1 MTIMSEAFD
10 TIVVGAGIA
19 GLGVASI
26 LASEAGEKVL
36 VLDRYDRPGG
46 RLMSF
51 PDTPGEGWK
60 VDIGLHMTELGDA
73 SSIHALNA
81 RVGVDVAWG
90 PFSETVQF
98 YHEGKFV
105 NIAELVPMSGDE
117 RRAFG
122 STLRLIAEMED
133 AEIAA
138 WDDRSLAEWLAQN
151 VPSAAVRDLFTDMGM
166 IMTTIPDAIDMAAGE
181 VLYIGRDNLRKKS
194 QLLTSSYPIGGMD
207 AFTRG
212 LVKVIEDDGG
222 RVETGR
228 EVAEVIFAGGRAAG
242 VKVAKS
248 GGEGPYPR
256 YYAMPKLEE
265 LTAGKVVCALPIY
278 QLPGIIDFAPGT
290 SPMPSWWTKRIT
302 DIMHEVTCLVG
313 FMFGLS
319 QPVTDKLC
327 FFSALKTPHAGL
339 PFQAFPA
346 SNFDPGVA
354 PAGKQ
359 LLHTDVVCEYPQASD
374 PFERRRLLD
383 ALWLDLS
390 EMFPGIADAVEWK
403 VPYYVAGCDGLARK
417 PGLVGEFKPKLQA
430 PGVDGL
436 YFAGDTYIGRG
447 LAMNGAALS
456 AMQCADLIL
465 SKMD

>member
-1 MTIMSEAFD
+1 MQEDFD
-10 TIVVGAGIA
+10 SIVVGAGIA
-19 GLGVASI
+19 GLGVAAV
-26 LASEAGEKVL
+26 LACEAGEKVL
-36 VLDRYDRPGG
+36 VLDRFDRPGG

-51 PDTPGEGWK
+51 SDTPGKGWK

-117 RRAFG
+117 RRDFG

-138 WDDRSLAEWLAQN
+138 WDDRSLAEWLAEN
-151 VPSAAVRDLFTDMGM
+151 VPSEAVRDLFTDMGM
-166 IMTTIPDAIDMAAGE
+166 IMTTIPEAIDMAAGE

-194 QLLTSSYPIGGMD
+194 QLLTSSYPIGGME

-212 LVKVIEDDGG
+212 LVKVIEDNWG

-228 EVAEVIFAGGRAAG
+228 EVSDVIISGGGARG
-242 VKVAKS
+242 VRVAKS
-248 GGEGPYPR
+248 SGGGPYPGH
-256 YYAMPKLEE
+256 YAMPELEE
-265 LTAGKVVCALPIY
+265 ITAGKVICALPIY
-278 QLPGIIDFAPGT
+278 QLPAIIDFQPAT
-290 SPMPSWWTKRIT
+290 SPMPSWWTKRIA

-313 FMFGLS
+313 FMLGLS
-319 QPVTDKLC
+319 EPVTDRPC
-327 FFSALKTPHAGL
+327 FFSALNAPHAGL

-346 SNFDPGVA
+346 SNFDPGIA
-354 PAGKQ
+354 PAGRQ

-374 PFERRRLLD
+374 PFERRRILD
-383 ALWLDLS
+383 ALWLDLLT
-390 EMFPGIADAVEWK
+390 MFPGIEDTVEWR

-417 PGLVGEFKPKLQA
+417 PGLVGDFKPKLQA
-430 PGVDGL
+430 PGVGNL
-436 YFAGDTYIGRG
+436 FFAGDTYIGRG

-465 SKMD
+465 GNTG

>member
-1 MTIMSEAFD
+1 MRESFD

-19 GLGVASI
+19 GLGVAAI

-46 RLMSF
+46 RLMSY
-51 PDTPGEGWK
+51 PDTPGKGWK

-73 SSIHALNA
+73 SSIHALNE
-81 RVGVDVAWG
+81 RVGEQVAWG

-98 YHEGKFV
+98 YHEGRFI

-122 STLRLIAEMED
+122 STLRLIAELGD

-138 WDDRSLAEWLAQN
+138 WDDRSLAEWLVEN
-151 VPSAAVRDLFTDMGM
+151 VSSEAVRDLFADMGM
-166 IMTTIPDAIDMAAGE
+166 IMTTIPEAIDMAAGE

-194 QLLTSSYPIGGMD
+194 QLLTSSYPIGGME
-207 AFTRG
+207 ALTRG
-212 LVKVIEDDGG
+212 LVRVIEDNWG

-228 EVAEVIFAGGRAAG
+228 EVTEVMFAGGRTTG
-242 VKVAKS
+242 VKASRHKP
-248 GGEGPYPR
+248 EGPYPG
-256 YYAMPKLEE
+256 YYAMPQPEE
-265 LTAGKVVCALPIY
+265 IEAGKVVCALPIY
-278 QLPGIIDFAPGT
+278 QLPAIIDFAPAT

-319 QPVTDKLC
+319 EPVTDKLC
-327 FFSALKTPHAGL
+327 FFTALETPHAGL

-346 SNFDPGVA
+346 SNFDPAVA

-359 LLHTDVVCEYPQASD
+359 LLHTDVVCEYPEASD
-374 PFERRRLLD
+374 PFERRRILGRLWQDLL
-383 ALWLDLS
+383 
-390 EMFPGIADAVEWK
+390 EMFPGIEDAVEWK
-403 VPYYVAGCDGLARK
+403 IPYHVVGCDGLARK

-430 PGVDGL
+430 PGIENL
-436 YFAGDTYIGRG
+436 FFAGDTYIGRG

-456 AMQCADLIL
+456 GMQCADLIL
-465 SKMD
+465 DRMA

>member
-1 MTIMSEAFD
+1 MHESFD
-10 TIVVGAGIA
+10 TVVVGAGIA

-51 PDTPGEGWK
+51 PNTPGEGWK

-73 SSIHALNA
+73 SSIHALNE
-81 RVGVDVAWG
+81 RVGVEVTWG

-98 YHEGKFV
+98 YHQGGFR

-122 STLRLIAEMED
+122 SSLRLIAEMED
-133 AEIAA
+133 SEIAA
-138 WDDRSLAEWLAQN
+138 WDDRSLAEWLAEN
-151 VPSAAVRDLFTDMGM
+151 VPSEAVRDLFTDMGM
-166 IMTTIPDAIDMAAGE
+166 IMTTIPEAIDMAAGE

-194 QLLTSSYPIGGMD
+194 QLLTSSYPIGGME

-212 LVKVIEDDGG
+212 LVKVIEDNRG
-222 RVETGR
+222 RVEVGR
-228 EVAEVIFAGGRAAG
+228 EVADVVISGGKAAG
-242 VKVAKS
+242 VRVARS
-248 GGEGPYPR
+248 GGKGPYPTF
-256 YYAMPKLEE
+256 YAMHE
-265 LTAGKVVCALPIY
+265 LQEIRAGRVVCALPIY
-278 QLPGIIDFAPGT
+278 QLPAIIDFAPAT
-290 SPMPSWWTKRIT
+290 SPMPSWWTKRIG

-313 FMFGLS
+313 LMLGLS
-319 QPVTDKLC
+319 EPVTDKPC
-327 FFSALKTPHAGL
+327 FFSALRTPHAGL

-359 LLHTDVVCEYPQASD
+359 LLHTDVVCEYPEASD
-374 PFERRRLLD
+374 PFERRRILD
-383 ALWLDLS
+383 ALWRDLA
-390 EMFPGIADAVEWK
+390 EMFPGIEDAVEWK
-403 VPYYVAGCDGLARK
+403 VPYYVVGCDGLARK
-417 PGLVGEFKPKLQA
+417 PGLVGDFKPKLQA
-430 PGVDGL
+430 PGVDNL
-436 YFAGDTYIGRG
+436 FFAGDTYIGRG
-447 LAMNGAALS
+447 LAMNGAASS

-465 SKMD
+465 GRP

>member
-1 MTIMSEAFD
+1 MPESYD

-26 LASEAGEKVL
+26 LAAEAGEKVL

-46 RLMSF
+46 RLMSY
-51 PDTPGEGWK
+51 PDTPGKGWK

-73 SSIHALNA
+73 SSIHALNE
-81 RVGVDVAWG
+81 RVGVEVAWG
-90 PFSETVQF
+90 PLSETVQF
-98 YHEGKFV
+98 YHEGKFI

-122 STLRLIAEMED
+122 STLRLIAELED

-138 WDDRSLAEWLAQN
+138 WDDRSLAEWLAEN
-151 VPSAAVRDLFTDMGM
+151 VPSEAVRDLFTDMGM
-166 IMTTIPDAIDMAAGE
+166 IMTTIPEAIDMAAGE

-194 QLLTSSYPIGGMD
+194 QLLTSSYPIGGMES
-207 AFTRG
+207 FTRG
-212 LVKVIEDDGG
+212 LVKVIEDGWG

-228 EVAEVIFAGGRAAG
+228 EVTEVTFRGNRVTG
-242 VKVAKS
+242 VKALKHDP
-248 GGEGPYPR
+248 EGPYPG
-256 YYAMPKLEE
+256 YYAMPQPEE
-265 LTAGKVVCALPIY
+265 IEAGKVVCALPIY
-278 QLPGIIDFAPGT
+278 QLPAIIDFAPAT
-290 SPMPSWWTKRIT
+290 SPMPSWWTKRIK

-319 QPVTDKLC
+319 EPVTDKLC
-327 FFSALKTPHAGL
+327 FFTALETPHAGL

-346 SNFDPGVA
+346 SNFDPAVA

-359 LLHTDVVCEYPQASD
+359 LLHTDVVCEYPEASD
-374 PFERRRLLD
+374 PFERRRILD
-383 ALWLDLS
+383 ALWLDLI
-390 EMFPGIADAVEWK
+390 EMFPGIEDAVEWK
-403 VPYYVAGCDGLARK
+403 IPYYVAGCDGLARK

-430 PGVDGL
+430 PGVGNL
-436 YFAGDTYIGRG
+436 FFAGDTYIGRG

-456 AMQCADLIL
+456 GMQCADLIL
-465 SKMD
+465 GRMS